1 VLIVVDNRTNC
12 DLYQQMCSGWGYRSS
27 LAKDG
32 VTGLTA
38 LEDALREGDPYR
50 LILLDQQMPG
60 LTGLDL
66 AGLVRSRPDL
76 RDIQMILL
84 SSSLNRQE
92 SERAKELGLA
102 RALAKPVKRATLQ
115 EVILE
120 TFGVRGERGR
130 PVTKDP
136 FAVAKGFDPMRVL
149 LVEDNLINQNLAS
162 RRLKKL
168 GHEVTLAE
176 DGQKALE
183 IVQKGSFDCILMDIQ
198 MPGMDGFE
206 ATQKI
211 REYEVESNRLHQHI
225 IAMTAHAM
233 KGDRERCLDAGMDDY
248 ISKPFRAEILKEK
261 LELAAHAKIERTK
274 SLSDTRGGGFALRLR
289 AMDAEHREDVLAAAP
304 MFLKAFPKDI
314 LKLQNAVSQN
324 DFKEC
329 YYMAHTFKG
338 VSGIFEC
345 ELAIALAEEVEVAC
359 EAEDPK
365 TLEPAVE
372 ALVKVMY
379 TLASEVEIALS

>member
-1 VLIVVDNRTNC
+1 VLIVDDNRTNC

-372 ALVKVMY
+372 SLVKVMY